1 MLSILKVRR
10 KMEELDILY
19 LFGFSEVVGN
29 QMKKL
34 LPLIT
39 TQVRK
44 SDRVGV
50 ALIHDGVIGYNKKGK
65 IPLANQ
71 DLLNLGVP
79 VFALTPDLKARGISL
94 EDLHEK
100 VKLME
105 YGELVDL
112 LENSKKIISWT

>member
-1 MLSILKVRR
+1 MLSILKEMR

-39 TQVRK
+39 TQIRK
-44 SDRVGV
+44 SDKVGV

-71 DLLNLGVP
+71 ELLNLGVS

-94 EDLHEK
+94 ESLHEK
-100 VKLME
+100 VKPTE
-105 YGELVDL
+105 YSELVDV

>member
-1 MLSILKVRR
+1 
-10 KMEELDILY
+10 MEELDILY

-44 SDRVGV
+44 NDRVGV
-50 ALIHDGVIGYNKKGK
+50 ALVHDGVIGYNKKGK

-71 DLLNLGVP
+71 ELLNLGISI
-79 VFALTPDLKARGISL
+79 FALTPDLKARGISL
-94 EDLHEK
+94 EGINEK
-100 VKLME
+100 VKLIK

>member
-1 MLSILKVRR
+1 MEMKKL
-10 KMEELDILY
+10 EELDILY

-44 SDRVGV
+44 SGKVGV

-71 DLLNLGVP
+71 ELLSLGVS
-79 VFALTPDLKARGISL
+79 VFSL
-94 EDLHEK
+94 EGLHEK
-100 VKLME
+100 VKPTE
-105 YGELVDL
+105 YSELVDV
-112 LENSKKIISWT
+112 LENSKKIISWI